1 MSTPSLK
8 AEENRSLSAI
18 GHPWR
23 GRKEQARLPKANPWE
38 LEKAAWFPE
47 LSSGSK
53 PKPAPWLLHWS
64 LPPGRGLA
72 ARSHPLP
79 RDGALRPASQRGSR
93 PSHCQQ
99 QHRSWTLRFLRQW
112 HWPIAAPHRVCG
124 SSLAAV
130 LGCPLQWGAAGES
143 QAQQWAW
150 GGKVPLLQHSARK
163 ERWDAASCR
172 DTSQQEQV
180 MAKPMGAGWVLRGPP
195 PGTSLHP
202 LRRRWVT
209 HLLLGLRWVCAGCG
223 AQGFYTRGGVS
234 GSSLRSGC
242 GVGQGLIPEPG
253 PEPAWGWETPPSR
266 PQGWFQRQSRDGWGR
281 AAPRG
286 NSRRVPRGG
295 GLRDSQQGQGLGAG
309 CWEWRL
315 GLGRWEMLLPPMLPK
330 RMSAD
335 AVEVPRPPRPP
346 RPPLLEMV
354 LSSTPAP
361 HPGHPLGLH

>member
-150 GGKVPLLQHSARK
+150 GGKVPLLQRSARK

-195 PGTSLHP
+195 PRHIPSSPTEALGHSPAAGAALGVRG
-202 LRRRWVT
+202 LRRAGVLYQGRCEWE
-209 HLLLGLRWVCAGCG
+209 LPALRLRCG
-223 AQGFYTRGGVS
+223 ARPYPRAWPRAS
-234 GSSLRSGC
+234 
-242 GVGQGLIPEPG
+242 VGLGNASFPATGMVPKAKPG
-253 PEPAWGWETPPSR
+253 WLG
-266 PQGWFQRQSRDGWGR
+266 
-281 AAPRG
+281 PRG
-286 NSRRVPRGG
+286 TAWEQPPGTPWRG
-295 GLRDSQQGQGLGAG
+295 
-309 CWEWRL
+309 
-315 GLGRWEMLLPPMLPK
+315 P
-330 RMSAD
+330 
-335 AVEVPRPPRPP
+335 
-346 RPPLLEMV
+346 
-354 LSSTPAP
+354 
-361 HPGHPLGLH
+361 